1 MYPLHSHRSLKTQKR
16 EIERLVKL
24 AQGGDEDAF
33 SKLYDLF
40 VNPFYRYVYFRVNGK
55 VDAEDLLAT
64 IFIKIWSN
72 LKKYRDTDQS
82 FSAWAYRIAHN
93 VVIDFYRSQNGN
105 APAQLPESI
114 EDEKRENHSKTLIE
128 QTLTR
133 ETLKK
138 AMQKLKDDYKQVVLL
153 KFMNE
158 LENSEIAEVI
168 GRTESGV
175 RILQFRALRQLR
187 KILQG
192 MGVTEYS

>member
-1 MYPLHSHRSLKTQKR
+1 MHPHRSLKTQKR
-16 EIERLVKL
+16 EIERIVKL
-24 AQGGDEDAF
+24 AQGGDEEAF

-40 VNPFYRYVYFRVNGK
+40 VNPFYRYVYFRVNGT

-93 VVIDFYRSQNGN
+93 VIIDFYRSQNGS
-105 APAQLPESI
+105 AKIALLDESLV
-114 EDEKRENHSKTLIE
+114 DEKRENHSKTLTE
-128 QTLTR
+128 QTLTH
-133 ETLKK
+133 EILKK

-158 LENSEIAEVI
+158 LENPEIAEVM
-168 GRTESGV
+168 GKTESSV

-187 KILQG
+187 KIFHG
-192 MGVTEYS
+192 MGVTEW